1 MKALRDI
8 PNQDGFKFIGI
19 DKQGNEHFCIVR
31 KKSGRYVMNS
41 NTVVWADLAGWL
53 NVEDK

>member
-1 MKALRDI
+1 MKPLRDL

-19 DKQGNEHFCIVR
+19 DKQGNKHFCIVR

>member
-1 MKALRDI
+1 MKPLRDI
-8 PNQDGFKFIGI
+8 PNQDGYKFIGI

-41 NTVVWADLAGWL
+41 NTVVWADLAGWKL
-53 NVEDK
+53 PEEL